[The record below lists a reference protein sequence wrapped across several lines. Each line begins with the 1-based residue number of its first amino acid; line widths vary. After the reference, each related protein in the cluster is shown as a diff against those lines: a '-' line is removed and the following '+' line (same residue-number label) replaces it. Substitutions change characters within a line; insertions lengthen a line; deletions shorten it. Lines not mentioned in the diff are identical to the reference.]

1 MRQTDKA
8 LLYAIYM
15 TKKTVRTVHEL
26 ISANL
31 APADDHAALAM
42 VAQKY
47 AVAVSPHLLELIQKE
62 EGVRKQFIP
71 TAAELN
77 NGPHDM
83 SDPIGDHVHS
93 PIKGVIHRYPDRAL
107 LQPVT
112 VCPVYCRF
120 CFRRETVGKGN
131 PALTPSELENCY
143 TYIQQ
148 NPSIWEVILSG
159 GDPLILKPKQLA
171 SIIERL
177 DAIPHV
183 EIIRIHTRIP
193 TVDPARVNAE
203 LLGALTLRRP
213 VYVVM
218 HINHP
223 AEFTPDA
230 IAAINML
237 ADNGIVLLGQSVL
250 LKGINDNVE
259 VLGQLMRAM
268 VKHRIKPYYLHH
280 VDLAAGTSHFRT
292 TIAEGQ
298 ALVAGLRGKYS
309 GLCQPEYVLD
319 IPGGFGKSPIGPSY
333 ICQHDTGYKIQD
345 YTGAWHLYSD

>member
-1 MRQTDKA
+1 
-8 LLYAIYM
+8 M
-15 TKKTVRTVHEL
+15 TKKTLRSVQEL
-26 ISANL
+26 IAASL
-31 APADDHAALAM
+31 APPDDHAELAM

-47 AVAVSPHLLELIQKE
+47 AVAVSPHLFDLIRQE
-62 EGVRKQFIP
+62 DGVRKQFIP

-77 NGPHDM
+77 TGQLDM
-83 SDPIGDHVHS
+83 TDPIGDKTHS
-93 PIKGVIHRYPDRAL
+93 PIKGIIHRYPDRCL

-131 PALTPSELENCY
+131 PALTPTELDACY
-143 TYIQQ
+143 QYIAQH
-148 NPSIWEVILSG
+148 PAIWEVILSG
-159 GDPLILKPKQLA
+159 GDPLILKAKQI
-171 SIIERL
+171 SNIIAQL
-177 DAIPHV
+177 DQIKHV

-193 TVDPARVNAE
+193 TVDPSRINTDMLA
-203 LLGALTLRRP
+203 ALTQRRP
-213 VYVVM
+213 IYVVM

-223 AEFTPDA
+223 AEFNP
-230 IAAINML
+230 AAIEAIDKL
-237 ADNGIVLLGQSVL
+237 ADGGIVLLGQTVL

-259 VLGQLMRAM
+259 TMGKLMRAM

-298 ALVAGLRGKYS
+298 EIVAGLRGNYS

-319 IPGGFGKSPIGPSY
+319 IPGGAGKSPIGPNY
-333 ICQHDTGYKIQD
+333 LRKDGDVYKIIN
-345 YTGAWHLYSD
+345 YTGHEHSYSE